1 VCAPRPGATR
11 AESTLSAR
19 AAVSAVSPLRAARG
33 VDGLGGMI
41 ALSADQR
48 WFANG
53 RLERRSPAGSSSC
66 ARASSQTRVR
76 ETYTGTAGRRQRT
89 RTARVRTIY
98 KECGCSKSAG
108 SAGASELQ
116 TAARR
121 AARRSDWAPRA
132 GANRRVPSRGRE
144 SATRLSARARD
155 HATTRVVSLQSLI
168 NKCRGCHGLSDQ
180 WHCHCR

>member
-1 VCAPRPGATR
+1 MCAPRPGATR
-11 AESTLSAR
+11 AESTLLAR
-19 AAVSAVSPLRAARG
+19 VAVSAVSMLHAARG

-48 WFANG
+48 WFANK
-53 RLERRSPAGSSSC
+53 RLERRSPIGSSSC

-132 GANRRVPSRGRE
+132 GASRRVPSRGRE